1 MSYVTREVKIVTA
14 TAKVFNIETEEI
26 ELISKNFYDD
36 ETEKQMFKGFEN
48 DGFKVLKI
56 TEITENTFI
65 GRMTKEYFALN
76 CEYYKDER

>member
-1 MSYVTREVKIVTA
+1 MSYVTREVKITTA

-26 ELISKNFYDD
+26 EVVNKDFFDD
-36 ETEKQMFKGFEN
+36 ETEKQMMKAFEN
-48 DGFKVLKI
+48 AGLKVLKI
-56 TEITENTFI
+56 TDIQESTFI